1 MMNVLDPFDI
11 ETNGIKKKKKNHKLE
26 TSYTNLTLALVK
38 PSRPRP

>member
-11 ETNGIKKKKKNHKLE
+11 EGNDIKNKKINHKLE
-26 TSYTNLTLALVK
+26 TLLTNVALTLIK